1 MRIGMG
7 VGGGGGPEGPVG
19 EIIQQIQ
26 QAEAAGFDLVWM
38 PNIFGLDA
46 ITVLAL
52 AGRETSRI
60 ELATGVVP
68 TYPRHP
74 VAIAQQALTAAAAS
88 GNRFTLGIG
97 LSHRVIIE
105 NMLGLDY
112 SKPLRH
118 MREYLSVLLPLLDGR
133 PARFRGE
140 EYRVAAELT
149 VPGVTRVPVLLAALG
164 PQMLKLAG
172 EKVDGTVTWMGGP
185 KYLAE
190 TAIPLISQAASAV
203 GKPAPRIAAGF
214 PLAVTSN
221 KDATRASAAQVFAV
235 YGQLPSY
242 RAALDIEGAA
252 DASSVAIVGSEGEV
266 EAQIRALAASGVT
279 DFNAMLYPVEGDPAV
294 AGRSMEFL
302 AGLAKRGI

>member
-1 MRIGMG
+1 MG
-7 VGGGGGPEGPVG
+7 VGGGGGPEAPVS

-38 PNIFGLDA
+38 PNIFGVDA

-149 VPGVTRVPVLLAALG
+149 VPGVTRVPVLVAALG

-172 EKVDGTVTWMGGP
+172 KMVDGTVTWMGGP
-185 KYLAE
+185 KYIAE
-190 TAIPLISQAASAV
+190 TAVPLISQAAVAA

-221 KDATRASAAQVFAV
+221 KEAARASAAQVFAV

-242 RAALDIEGAA
+242 RAVLDIEGAA
-252 DASSVAIVGSEGEV
+252 DASSVAIVGSEEEV

-279 DFNAMLYPVEGDPAV
+279 DFNAMLYPVEGDRA
-294 AGRSMEFL
+294 AEGRSMEFL
-302 AGLAKRGI
+302 AGLAKRGV

>member
-1 MRIGMG
+1 MRIGIG
-7 VGGGGGPEGPVG
+7 VGGGGGPEAPVS

-26 QAEAAGFDLVWM
+26 QAEAARFDLVWM
-38 PNIFGLDA
+38 PNIFGVDA

-140 EYRVAAELT
+140 EYRVTAELT
-149 VPGVTRVPVLLAALG
+149 VPGVTRVPVLVAALG

-190 TAIPLISQAASAV
+190 TAVPLISQAAVAA

-214 PLAVTSN
+214 PLAVTSE
-221 KDATRASAAQVFAV
+221 KEAARASAAQVFAV

-242 RAALDIEGAA
+242 RAVLDIEGAA
-252 DASSVAIVGSEGEV
+252 DASSVAIVGSEEEV

-279 DFNAMLYPVEGDPAV
+279 DFNAMLYPVEGDRPAE
-294 AGRSMEFL
+294 GRSMEFL
-302 AGLAKRGI
+302 AGLAKRGV

>member
-1 MRIGMG
+1 MG
-7 VGGGGGPEGPVG
+7 VGGGGGPEAPVS

-38 PNIFGLDA
+38 PNIFGVDA

-60 ELATGVVP
+60 ELATGIVP

-149 VPGVTRVPVLLAALG
+149 VPGVTRVPVLVAALG

-172 EKVDGTVTWMGGP
+172 KMVDGTVTWMGGP

-190 TAIPLISQAASAV
+190 TAVPLISQAAVAA

-214 PLAVTSN
+214 PLAVTSE
-221 KDATRASAAQVFAV
+221 KEAARASAAQVFAV

-242 RAALDIEGAA
+242 RAVLDIEGAA
-252 DASSVAIVGSEGEV
+252 DASSVAIAGSEEEV

-279 DFNAMLYPVEGDPAV
+279 DFNAMLYPVEGDRA
-294 AGRSMEFL
+294 AEGRSMEFL
-302 AGLAKRGI
+302 AGLAKRGV

>member
-7 VGGGGGPEGPVG
+7 VGGGGGPEAPVS

-38 PNIFGLDA
+38 PNIFGVDA

-60 ELATGVVP
+60 ELATGIVP

-149 VPGVTRVPVLLAALG
+149 VPGVTRVPVLVAALG

-172 EKVDGTVTWMGGP
+172 KMVDGTVTWMGGP

-190 TAIPLISQAASAV
+190 TAVPLISQAAVAA

-214 PLAVTSN
+214 PLAVTSE
-221 KDATRASAAQVFAV
+221 KEAARASAAQVFAV

-242 RAALDIEGAA
+242 RAVLDIEGAA
-252 DASSVAIVGSEGEV
+252 DASSVAIAGSEEEV

-279 DFNAMLYPVEGDPAV
+279 DFNAMLYPVEGDRA
-294 AGRSMEFL
+294 AEGRSMEFL
-302 AGLAKRGI
+302 AGLAKRGV